1 MIATEIYITGILNR
15 ILSMSAVFSDRD
27 IRSYIE
33 NQDVDVVKSA
43 VRKHGGVWQL
53 WQGCEECTNV
63 KINPVSNIVQLT
75 VTSALFEGRIYDW
88 SEGGWA
94 LTIHF
99 HYSPNL

>member
-43 VRKHGGVWQL
+43 VRKHGGV
-53 WQGCEECTNV
+53 
-63 KINPVSNIVQLT
+63 
-75 VTSALFEGRIYDW
+75 
-88 SEGGWA
+88 
-94 LTIHF
+94 
-99 HYSPNL
+99 

>member
-1 MIATEIYITGILNR
+1 M
-15 ILSMSAVFSDRD
+15 
-27 IRSYIE
+27 
-33 NQDVDVVKSA
+33 
-43 VRKHGGVWQL
+43 
-53 WQGCEECTNV
+53 
-63 KINPVSNIVQLT
+63 KINRVSNIVQLT